1 MVKRNSEVKPCP
13 EKWQTRNENFD
24 IVFTYEMS
32 VFDAVRQDLETRR
45 SPGGDIVRVF
55 DLDVEDTHE
64 DSMKG
69 ALDTLEF
76 MKLID
81 ECYTRQIS
89 WEDNIDSIIAQFT
102 AKTGRN
108 VHYAIYFARL

>member
-1 MVKRNSEVKPCP
+1 MVKRNSEVKLCP
-13 EKWQTRNENFD
+13 EKWQARKENFD

-32 VFDAVRQDLETRR
+32 VFDAVRLDLEARR
-45 SPGGDIVRVF
+45 NPAGDIIRVF

-76 MKLID
+76 MKFID

-89 WEDNIDSIIAQFT
+89 WEENIDSIIAQFS

-108 VHYAIYFARL
+108 VHYAIYVARL